1 MAMCEWIF
9 GRRYGHRVAD
19 FFHEDLRG
27 SRFEGVDLSGSQF
40 RASDLTG
47 ARFRGVEL
55 VDVDIHGEI
64 VNLTINGVDIGPL
77 INAELDRR
85 FPDRAKMR
93 PKDPAGFREAWD
105 VVERLWAETTGRA
118 RGLDPEMLHESV
130 DGEWS
135 FIETLRH
142 LVFAT
147 DSWIRRAILG
157 DPSPW
162 DPLDLPWDEMPDTPG
177 VPRDRGARPSLDTML
192 ELRRDRMSTV
202 REILDG
208 LTDESL
214 NAHTEPV
221 EGPGW
226 PRSRSYPV
234 RECLLCILNEEW
246 EHRLYAER
254 DLSALE
260 ARSAQT

>member
-1 MAMCEWIF
+1 MAEF
-9 GRRYGHRVAD
+9 VRA
-19 FFHEDLRG
+19 DLRG
-27 SRFEGVDLSGSQF
+27 SRFEEVYLNGAQF
-40 RASDLTG
+40 RNADLDD
-47 ARFRGVEL
+47 ARFKGVSMHGVVMRGVEL
-55 VDVDIHGEI
+55 ADVDIHGEI
-64 VNLTINGVDIGPL
+64 QNLTINGVDVAPL
-77 INAELDRR
+77 VNAELDRR
-85 FPDRAKMR
+85 YPDRPKMR
-93 PKDPAGFREAWD
+93 PVDPAGFREAWD
-105 VVERLWAETTGRA
+105 TVERLWAETVEWA
-118 RGLDPEMLHESV
+118 RRLPPELLHESV

-177 VPRDRGARPSLDTML
+177 VPRDREVRPSLDAVL

-202 REILDG
+202 RQFIDG
-208 LTDESL
+208 LTNESL
-214 NAHTEPV
+214 DGHTEPV

-226 PRSRSYPV
+226 PRPRSYPV
-234 RECLLCILNEEW
+234 RECLLIILNEEW

-254 DLSALE
+254 DLTALQ
-260 ARSAQT
+260 ARSS